1 MKDSVMVRTLE
12 ELQEKFDAEKL
23 IGHWLSGKLQTWL
36 SDRHYDEQLAKIN
49 TINASGETVL
59 TELCEVLGI
68 GIDKSDHL
76 VNVSVLAKQ
85 QERRKII
92 RQFTDDKDVLDNIDV
107 VAMNQVEL
115 ESLLYSHIDRIYLCG
130 KVFKIGIE
138 IRNIVFIGL
147 DNPVIKIET
156 DSLVDFGEINVRFQG
171 CKLDD
176 KYLELLEAKRIEAE
190 SVHKKKRK
198 EYVVSSTFDYMLN
211 EEDRIRSKILYDK
224 VQEKLTEFE
233 FDIDAGSKKM
243 CRIVETADIFD
254 IFDIERYGRKIRETI
269 DSAKINDVWGNFL
282 NRIL

>member
-12 ELQEKFDAEKL
+12 ELQENFDAEKL

-36 SDRHYDEQLAKIN
+36 SDRHYNEQLAKIN

-130 KVFKIGIE
+130 EVFKIGIE

-156 DSLVDFGEINVRFQG
+156 DSLVDFGEINARFQG

-176 KYLELLEAKRIEAE
+176 KYLEFLEAKRIEAE
-190 SVHKKKRK
+190 SIHKKKRK

-211 EEDRIRSKILYDK
+211 VEDRIRSKILYDK
-224 VQEKLTEFE
+224 VQEELTEFE
-233 FDIDAGSKKM
+233 FDIDAGIKK
-243 CRIVETADIFD
+243 IYKILKEADIYE
-254 IFDIERYGRKIRETI
+254 IFNIDRYGREIRCVVKNAEL
-269 DSAKINDVWGNFL
+269 NDAWEDFV
-282 NRIL
+282 NRIS